1 MQFFHND
8 YEASYKDLL
17 DKANKHTMAIQR
29 LRALFLEMFTI
40 KQLLTLKLLNQTKW
54 NLEVQVKQYQ
64 DQKFGI
70 AYHPPLKTQKIAL
83 PVNELVRPLR

>member
-1 MQFFHND
+1 
-8 YEASYKDLL
+8 
-17 DKANKHTMAIQR
+17 
-29 LRALFLEMFTI
+29 MFTI

-70 AYHPPLKTQKIAL
+70 AYHPPLKTQKISL
-83 PVNELVRPLR
+83 PVNEW